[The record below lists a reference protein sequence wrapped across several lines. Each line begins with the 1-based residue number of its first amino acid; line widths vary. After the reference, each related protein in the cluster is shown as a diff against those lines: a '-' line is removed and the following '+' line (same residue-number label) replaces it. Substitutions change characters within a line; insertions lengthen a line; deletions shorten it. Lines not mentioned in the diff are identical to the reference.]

1 MIIHFTR
8 NVMEY
13 QWALL
18 LLEFE
23 EVVFTP
29 IIECGFLKFIVDMSM
44 LKNV

>member
-1 MIIHFTR
+1 
-8 NVMEY
+8 MEY
-13 QWALL
+13 QWALF

-29 IIECGFLKFIVDMSM
+29 ITECGFLKFIVDMSM